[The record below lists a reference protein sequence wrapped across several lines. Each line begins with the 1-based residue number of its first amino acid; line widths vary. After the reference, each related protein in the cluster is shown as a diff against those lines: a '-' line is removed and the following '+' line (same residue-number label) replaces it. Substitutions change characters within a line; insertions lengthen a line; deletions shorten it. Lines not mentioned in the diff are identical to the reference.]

1 MQILQGKC
9 IDRCVR
15 IPSLCD
21 PFLSYLCFTLSPALY
36 LYLPRSLP
44 PFHLSLSLFALFL
57 TSIPPHLSLSPFPY
71 LSPNAFCR
79 SVRLSLS
86 FSSILLIFLS
96 LSFIYFFYPCFSFKL
111 RADSQHQTANC
122 FPAIIFLSEFFLWS
136 WVCSSLCRFKNIHS
150 HVLVADWLAHLTSWL
165 VGCFGRRLW
174 LVGSLRLWGGSLRQ
188 LLINRMFIFRLWFFL
203 PCLYLFRLSFL
214 IIRE

>member
-1 MQILQGKC
+1 MHRQVCAHSLSLWSLSILSLFHPLP
-9 IDRCVR
+9 RPLSLSPSFP
-15 IPSLCD
+15 PSLPPLSL
-21 PFLSYLCFTLSPALY
+21 PF
-36 LYLPRSLP
+36 RSLP
-44 PFHLSLSLFALFL
+44 DIQS
-57 TSIPPHLSLSPFPY
+57 PHLSLSPFPY